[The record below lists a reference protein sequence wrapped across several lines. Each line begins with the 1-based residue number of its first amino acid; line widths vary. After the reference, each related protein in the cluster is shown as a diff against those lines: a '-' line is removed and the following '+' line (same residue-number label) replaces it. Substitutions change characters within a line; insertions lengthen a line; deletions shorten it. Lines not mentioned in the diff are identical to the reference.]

1 MGVLTVRLI
10 KADNLKDADFLGK
23 TDPYVKI
30 ELEQDNAVSTTNC
43 RLLLQGQCFMIVTMH
58 TTCCGNSYPGN
69 PTNSG
74 LTCRT
79 KIYFSARRRPRK
91 KQHFLLS
98 TESVYLFLSSFYCY
112 FVLIF
117 LYHTHIGL
125 FCSFSFSNCLDLQFR
140 DKDYGTQISSTKQGE
155 RNPVWDET
163 FTFNI
168 PTLNN
173 MVLSF
178 RVYDDDI
185 GSKDD
190 KCGKCKVKLEHEDIT
205 ADPKHFTKRIDFNLL
220 SANGTLSFEISYE

>member
-10 KADNLKDADFLGK
+10 KASNLKDADFIGK

-30 ELEQDNAVSTTNC
+30 ELEQDNV
-43 RLLLQGQCFMIVTMH
+43 
-58 TTCCGNSYPGN
+58 
-69 PTNSG
+69 
-74 LTCRT
+74 
-79 KIYFSARRRPRK
+79 
-91 KQHFLLS
+91 
-98 TESVYLFLSSFYCY
+98 
-112 FVLIF
+112 
-117 LYHTHIGL
+117 
-125 FCSFSFSNCLDLQFR
+125 FR

-173 MVLSF
+173 MILSF
-178 RVYDDDI
+178 KVMDDDV

-205 ADPKHFTKRIDFNLL
+205 SSPKRFEKTVDFNLL
-220 SANGTLSFEISYE
+220 SRNGTLTFDISYE

>member
-30 ELEQDNAVSTTNC
+30 ELEQDNA
-43 RLLLQGQCFMIVTMH
+43 
-58 TTCCGNSYPGN
+58 
-69 PTNSG
+69 
-74 LTCRT
+74 
-79 KIYFSARRRPRK
+79 
-91 KQHFLLS
+91 
-98 TESVYLFLSSFYCY
+98 
-112 FVLIF
+112 
-117 LYHTHIGL
+117 
-125 FCSFSFSNCLDLQFR
+125 FR